1 VAAVRASHY
10 RRHLLEGRY
19 GALRRSAASA
29 AGFLV
34 WTYTLLLP
42 SFAKSGWLPI
52 TFLSHGLFGTDLL
65 KPQQLLGLQGLDDIT
80 HCLFWS
86 MLVNI
91 GCYVGV
97 SLIRDQCGRAR
108 GKPPYSSTP
117 SSTR

>member
-1 VAAVRASHY
+1 VAQFAPAIIGGIFWKGGTRT
-10 RRHLLEGRY
+10 
-19 GALRRSAASA
+19 AAFCGLA

-86 MLVNI
+86 
-91 GCYVGV
+91 
-97 SLIRDQCGRAR
+97 S
-108 GKPPYSSTP
+108 SST
-117 SSTR
+117 SAATSVYR